1 LSEEIADVI
10 TLSRFLR
17 FHQLTDAIS
26 AAVAVNYF
34 IGDDEKALEEFIK
47 TNGLEEMSTDE
58 ICEIIKLYEDQFRL
72 IEIKAKEEMMKIN
85 EVVES

>member
-1 LSEEIADVI
+1 MSEEVTEVI

-34 IGDDEKALEEFIK
+34 IG
-47 TNGLEEMSTDE
+47 
-58 ICEIIKLYEDQFRL
+58 
-72 IEIKAKEEMMKIN
+72 
-85 EVVES
+85 